1 MDAKLEAI
9 VDQFKARLDELVPQG
24 CREKSLSATNI
35 EQAQLWAERART
47 VTGDNPLGLRLYAN
61 PEAVGWLGW
70 IMGKGGVEA
79 WVRLNG
85 SILPHSQVE
94 NPPAPEED
102 LQEWFR
108 QRDTGAEA

>member
-1 MDAKLEAI
+1 VDAKLESI

-24 CREKSLSATNI
+24 CRDKSLAVTNI

-47 VTGDNPLGLRLYAN
+47 VTGDNQLGLRLYSN
-61 PEAVGWLGW
+61 PEAVGWRGW

-79 WVRLNG
+79 WVRLDG

-94 NPPAPEED
+94 DPPVPEENRE
-102 LQEWFR
+102 EWFAGR
-108 QRDTGAEA
+108 EGGAET